1 MLVWDVFVRTVH
13 WTLAALIAIELFN
26 EAGANPWHRYFGYAA
41 GALVLARLAWGLGP
55 VGEARLARM
64 VGTARE
70 APAYLGA
77 LRAGRTRTYLGH
89 NPLGALMAFMLWAL
103 ILAVAVTGWMTQLD
117 AYWGEEWLHQLHTVL
132 AYVLGGFAVLHVTG
146 VLVTSR
152 LYRMDLVTSMVTGR
166 KTPR

>member
-1 MLVWDVFVRTVH
+1 MLVWDVFVRSVH

-26 EAGANPWHRYFGYAA
+26 EAGANPWHRYFGYGA
-41 GALVLARLAWGLGP
+41 GTLVLARLAWGLGP

-64 VGTARE
+64 LGTARE

-103 ILAVAVTGWMTQLD
+103 ILAVAGTGWMTQLD
-117 AYWGEEWLHQLHTVL
+117 AFWGEEWLQEFHSVLSYVL
-132 AYVLGGFAVLHVTG
+132 AAFAVLHVTG

-152 LYRMDLVTSMVTGR
+152 LYRMDLVASMVTGR

>member
-64 VGTARE
+64 LGTARE

-89 NPLGALMAFMLWAL
+89 NPLGALMAFMLWGL

-152 LYRMDLVTSMVTGR
+152 LYRMDLVASMVTGR

>member
-1 MLVWDVFVRTVH
+1 MLVWDVFVRSVH

-64 VGTARE
+64 LGTARE

-77 LRAGRTRTYLGH
+77 LRGGRTRTYLGH

-117 AYWGEEWLHQLHTVL
+117 AFWGEEWLQEFHSVLSYVL
-132 AYVLGGFAVLHVTG
+132 AAFAVLHVTG

-152 LYRMDLVTSMVTGR
+152 LYRMDLVASMVTGR

>member
-117 AYWGEEWLHQLHTVL
+117 AFWGEEWLQELHSVLSYVL
-132 AYVLGGFAVLHVTG
+132 AAFAVLHVTG

-152 LYRMDLVTSMVTGR
+152 LYRMDLVASMVTGR